1 MLVKKRDG
9 QIVRFKEEKVIDA
22 MLLAGALEQEAY
34 LAMEDVYD
42 AIAGKDIVTVQE
54 IHKGVENALMRQN
67 TDAARNYIEYRSMR
81 DRERTSNSELMR
93 AITSVINADDPIL
106 MTENANIDSTTFGG
120 NRHLIVSEVCK
131 ELAKTKLPKE
141 IWEAHRDGIL
151 HYHDLTN
158 SPALPQV
165 NCCLVDVSGMFE
177 HGFTLGSA
185 VIQRPKSVGVA
196 ANIVAQIVNQVSS
209 ANYGGTTV
217 DHIDTLLTP
226 YITMSYE
233 KHLKIALKY
242 GLQNPETYAMEL
254 TEKEVEDAAQSLEYE
269 VNSLINASAQIPFV
283 TVAFGAETSW
293 QGRLVQKAI
302 LHQRMRG
309 LGDGITA
316 IFPKLNFYVEE
327 GLNLKPEDP
336 NYDIKQLAL
345 QCMTKAM
352 YPDIIS
358 VNNIK
363 KITGFSKPISSMGKQ
378 NTAHVKAA

>member
-1 MLVKKRDG
+1 MLIKKKDG
-9 QIVRFKEEKVIDA
+9 QVVRFKEEKLVDA
-22 MLLAGALEQEAY
+22 MTLAGANEHVIYNVLEE
-34 LAMEDVYD
+34 VYD
-42 AIAGKDIVTVQE
+42 ELAGKDATSVLEVI
-54 IHKGVENALMRQN
+54 KLVENGLMQF
-67 TDAARNYIEYRSMR
+67 DPESARNYIEYRSMR
-81 DRERTSNSELMR
+81 DRERNSGTDLMK
-93 AITSVINADDPIL
+93 AISSVINADDPIL
-106 MTENANIDSTTFGG
+106 MTENANVASTTFGG

-131 ELAKTKLPKE
+131 ELAKTILPKE
-141 IWEAHRDGIL
+141 VWEAHRDGIL

-158 SPALPQV
+158 APALPQV
-165 NCCLVDVSGMFE
+165 NCCLVDVRGMFE

-185 VIQRPKSVGVA
+185 VIQRPRSVGVS
-196 ANIVAQIVNQVSS
+196 ANIIAQIVNQVSS

-217 DHIDTLLTP
+217 DHIDSLLVP
-226 YITMSYE
+226 YITMSYN
-233 KHLKIALKY
+233 KHFANALKY
-242 GLQNPETYAMEL
+242 GIQSPETYAMEL

-269 VNSLINASAQIPFV
+269 VNSLINASAQVPFV
-283 TVAFGAETSW
+283 TVAFGMETSW

-309 LGDGITA
+309 LGNGVTA

-336 NYDIKQLAL
+336 NYDVKQLAL

-358 VNNIK
+358 VKNIK